1 MKKKKSAATR
11 QIVKYNVAK
20 AITQRSRPRRVN
32 PAKLSKEQATGGF
45 SGAQTTRQTRSWL
58 LSGLS
63 ADSEIRS
70 NLYTLRVRCRDLERN
85 NDYARG
91 FLDDM
96 EAQTLGGEGVIVQ
109 MKIKEEADRV
119 IHSPDEKSFIED
131 FQERKNERSKKLR
144 GILKRRGVAED
155 RLRDMF
161 PEVKLLHRNG
171 NRAAKVLKGQPDV
184 YANDQIEKAI
194 KRRDTKENFTVTRE
208 LTRKE
213 SERLWLRSTARDG
226 ACLTR
231 MVKGFDN
238 EFGFA
243 LQFIDI
249 DWLDTQY
256 NCVLPNGN
264 EVRMGKEYNSW
275 KQCVAYHLL
284 VKNPGDWM
292 WSSGLTGFGQMGGTG
307 RFARQRVDA
316 SEIIHGYVRERID
329 QSREIPWM
337 VSVITRL
344 QMLGKFEEAE
354 LVASLL
360 SARKTGTWYSDLF
373 SDQMTLTK
381 DFMQAKDGEF
391 EEATEPGQDTIA
403 PYGWKYQVNDP
414 KHPNTNIEQFKKG
427 MLQGAAAS
435 LPGSSYHRL
444 SQDPSGLSFSNL
456 RGIELQ
462 SRDAWTMIQ
471 GWMIDNLHVPTFKPW
486 LESALMSGSV
496 PLPVTKIEKYN
507 QPYHIGRRWKGIDP
521 IKEAEGNKA
530 NLLLAVLTRTKIA
543 AEGGGDLE
551 EHIEQLIIEED
562 MLEVGGLDA
571 LMLKNMIPVPAGS
584 SSTSDGSGDAPPLAL
599 PTKPDPNA
607 PEE

>member
-1 MKKKKSAATR
+1 MKKETESRIVRHNGARAIARKSAPKHRPKPKAPKNGASPNGIKAFDGATIGR
-11 QIVKYNVAK
+11 L
-20 AITQRSRPRRVN
+20 TS
-32 PAKLSKEQATGGF
+32 T
-45 SGAQTTRQTRSWL
+45 WL

-63 ADSEIRS
+63 ADSEIRTH
-70 NLYTLRVRCRDLERN
+70 LFTLRTRCRDLERN

-91 FLDDM
+91 FGEDM

-109 MKIKEEADRV
+109 MKIKEEADRI
-119 IHSPDEKSFIED
+119 IHTPDEKAFIEYYQD
-131 FQERKNERSKKLR
+131 EKTARNEKIRS
-144 GILKRRGVAED
+144 ILKRRGVSED
-155 RLRDMF
+155 RLRAMW

-184 YANDQIEKAI
+184 YANEQIEKAI
-194 KRRDTKENFTVTRE
+194 KRRDLKENYTVSRD

-213 SERLWLRSTARDG
+213 AERLWLRSTWRDG
-226 ACLTR
+226 ACLVR

-249 DWLDTQY
+249 DWLDTNY
-256 NCVLPNGN
+256 NVVLQNGN
-264 EVRMGKEYNSW
+264 EVRMGKEYNQW

-292 WSSGLTGFGQMGGTG
+292 WSAGLTGYGATGNSG
-307 RFARQRVDA
+307 RFARHRVDA

-344 QMLGKFEEAE
+344 QMLGKYEEAE

-373 SDQMTLTK
+373 SDQVTLTK
-381 DFMQAKDGEF
+381 DFTQASDGEF

-414 KHPNTNIEQFKKG
+414 KHPNTTIEQFKKV
-427 MLQGAAAS
+427 MLQGAAAG

-462 SRDAWTMIQ
+462 SRDGWTMIQ
-471 GWMIDNLHVPTFKPW
+471 GWIIDNFHTPTFKPW
-486 LESALMSGSV
+486 LESALMSGSI
-496 PLPVTKIEKYN
+496 PLPVSKIDKYN
-507 QPYHIGRRWKGIDP
+507 HPYFIARRWKGIDP
-521 IKEAEGNKA
+521 IKEAEANKA
-530 NLLLAVLTRTKIA
+530 NILLAVLTRTKIA
-543 AEGGGDLE
+543 AEAGYDLE
-551 EHIEQLIIEED
+551 EVIEQLILEED

-571 LMLKNMIPVPAGS
+571 LMLKNMNPSKSDGN
-584 SSTSDGSGDAPPLAL
+584 STSDASNPGDV
-599 PTKPDPNA
+599 PTKPPKEPPA
-607 PEE
+607 EE